1 MSARRESGQAFVIT
15 VLFLGVLLAFSA
27 AVVDVGSWYR
37 AQRDL
42 QKTVDAAA
50 LAGAQGLPDE
60 VEAEDLAAQYAD
72 VNGGG
77 LESATVST
85 KETENDTIKVEGIR
99 PAPGFFAKI
108 FGLDQITVRAEAVA
122 RTSTLGSAKYVAPIV
137 VPETH
142 PYLNC
147 DPNPCGGPENE
158 TTLNYEHLKT
168 DKGKGNDDD
177 DDGPDGSGSFGFINL
192 SGEGGVGSSKIG
204 DWILNG
210 YDDFMDLGFYN
221 TSTGNPFSSSN
232 IKDSLEAREGDVL
245 LFPVYRKLTGTGD
258 NAKYEI
264 VGWVGFVTTST
275 NFQGNDEQI
284 NGYFTEVFWTGIEG
298 GGGGNPQF
306 GARMVSLVE

>member
-1 MSARRESGQAFVIT
+1 MRARRDCGQAFVIT
-15 VLFLGVLLAFSA
+15 ILFLGVLLAFSA

-42 QKTVDAAA
+42 QKTVDSAA

-60 VEAEDLAAQYAD
+60 GEATDLAVEYGD
-72 VNGGG
+72 LNGGG
-77 LESATVST
+77 LESIDVST
-85 KETENDTIKVEGIR
+85 KTSPNDTIKVVGQR

-108 FGLDQITVRAEAVA
+108 FGLDEITVRAQAVA

-142 PYLNC
+142 PKLSC
-147 DPNPCGGPENE
+147 DPNPCAGE
-158 TTLNYEHLKT
+158 TTLNYLHLKT
-168 DKGKGNDDD
+168 DKGKGNDEDD

-192 SGEGGVGSSKIG
+192 SGEGGVGTSEIG

-210 YDDFMDLGFYN
+210 YDAFMPLGNYN
-221 TSTGNPFSSSN
+221 TSTGNPFSSTHV
-232 IKDSLEAREGDVL
+232 KDSLDAREGDVL

-264 VGWVGFVTTST
+264 VGWAGFVVTGVDF
-275 NFQGNDEQI
+275 NGNNEKI
-284 NGYFTEVFWTGIEG
+284 FGHFTEVFWTGIEG